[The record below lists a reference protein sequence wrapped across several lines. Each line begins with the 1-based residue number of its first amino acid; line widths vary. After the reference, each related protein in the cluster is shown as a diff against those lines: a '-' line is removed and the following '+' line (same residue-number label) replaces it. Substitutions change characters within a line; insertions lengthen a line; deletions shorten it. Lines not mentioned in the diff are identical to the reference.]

1 MRRIDLQR
9 GNLKFAKI
17 RLKRGHAALETL
29 KMYSNQ
35 FRFSLSL
42 GDLLFLEQS
51 WYVTHVGLI
60 RARIYLPRPPLGGYD
75 THMSRL
81 EYYLWGSDFMIGGIG
96 WYFGGAYGALGC
108 FVIGALLILSGLRK
122 KDESEKRPSIL
133 IDERT

>member
-17 RLKRGHAALETL
+17 RYGLKRGHAALETL

-60 RARIYLPRPPLGGYD
+60 RLSRRRHCSGIEVHSGG
-75 THMSRL
+75 
-81 EYYLWGSDFMIGGIG
+81 
-96 WYFGGAYGALGC
+96 
-108 FVIGALLILSGLRK
+108 
-122 KDESEKRPSIL
+122 
-133 IDERT
+133 